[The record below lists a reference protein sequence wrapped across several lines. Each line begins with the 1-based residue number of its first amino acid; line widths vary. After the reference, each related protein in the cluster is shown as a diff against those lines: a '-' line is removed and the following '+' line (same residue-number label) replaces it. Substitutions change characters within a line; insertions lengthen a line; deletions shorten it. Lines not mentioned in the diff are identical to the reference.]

1 MLQFGPVLDVIA
13 KKAGGMKEQ
22 AFVVFRDVVTAA
34 TAMRS
39 LQVRLSRLLIAICI
53 DIVKISRRGCNI
65 KLHHGCNIKL
75 HHGCNIKLHHV
86 IIVASSNCYL
96 RASNFLAKP

>member
-1 MLQFGPVLDVIA
+1 LRALQFGPVLDVIA

-39 LQVRLSRLLIAICI
+39 LQVRLSQRLIAICI
-53 DIVKISRRGCNI
+53 DMAKNSMRGCNI
-65 KLHHGCNIKL
+65 KLHL
-75 HHGCNIKLHHV
+75 V
-86 IIVASSNCYL
+86 IIVSSSNNHL

>member
-53 DIVKISRRGCNI
+53 DVVKISTR
-65 KLHHGCNIKL
+65 GCNIKL

>member
-1 MLQFGPVLDVIA
+1 LRVLQFGPVLDVIA

-39 LQVRLSRLLIAICI
+39 LQVRFFAASHR
-53 DIVKISRRGCNI
+53 N
-65 KLHHGCNIKL
+65 LHRC
-75 HHGCNIKLHHV
+75 
-86 IIVASSNCYL
+86 
-96 RASNFLAKP
+96 R

>member
-1 MLQFGPVLDVIA
+1 MFWDCKYHLQFGPVLDVIA

-53 DIVKISRRGCNI
+53 DVVKISTC
-65 KLHHGCNIKL
+65 GCNIKL

>member
-39 LQVRLSRLLIAICI
+39 LQVRFFAASHR
-53 DIVKISRRGCNI
+53 N
-65 KLHHGCNIKL
+65 LHRC
-75 HHGCNIKLHHV
+75 
-86 IIVASSNCYL
+86 
-96 RASNFLAKP
+96 R

>member
-39 LQVRLSRLLIAICI
+39 LQVRFSPRLIAMCI
-53 DIVKISRRGCNI
+53 DIAKNSIRACNI
-65 KLHHGCNIKL
+65 KLHL
-75 HHGCNIKLHHV
+75 V
-86 IIVASSNCYL
+86 SSSNHHL